1 MSTPTLAEL
10 ADALDI
16 VRRHHLAQRVMP
28 TLDALAET
36 IAENIADE
44 RIAEALHAAIEK
56 HFGSH
61 FVHSPRDLA
70 RVVRIAIESTG
81 ARITTDPG
89 PGELACYT
97 LVEPTKDG
105 EGWITWEGGGW
116 WPEDRELAHT
126 EAAGTVHRVGA
137 VYLDDRQ

>member
-1 MSTPTLAEL
+1 MTTPTLAEL
-10 ADALDI
+10 AEALDI
-16 VRRHHLAQRVMP
+16 VRRHRLALPVMP

-36 IAENIADE
+36 IAGNMADE

-70 RVVRIAIESTG
+70 RVVRTAIESTG

-89 PGELACYT
+89 PGELVCYT
-97 LVEPTKDG
+97 LVEPTKNG
-105 EGWITWEGGGW
+105 EGWIAAGGGGW
-116 WPEDRELAHT
+116 WPEDRELAHD
-126 EAAGTVHRVGA
+126 EANGTSHRVGA